1 MAKMYKKSELSVI
14 EGRLVSKDNEV
25 VNIPSGI
32 IRQAND
38 LETLVQKARYLK
50 AQPEEQ
56 PAPSLDGFER
66 KTEKGLRKFEADTPI
81 MDGKV
86 NEAIEFMKELE
97 GTKEVQLMNEMLGRY
112 DRLYEFVRSENV
124 FEDSGAI
131 DWTRYDNRLDTP
143 TLGNIL
149 DWTPDT
155 IVESIAY
162 AFGYGVDDE

>member
-1 MAKMYKKSELSVI
+1 MAKMYKKSELTLV

-25 VNIPSGI
+25 INLSPSI

-81 MDGKV
+81 MDSKV

-97 GTKEVQLMNEMLGRY
+97 GTKEVQLMNEMLERY
-112 DRLYEFVRSENV
+112 DQLYEFVRSENV
-124 FEDSGAI
+124 FADCMFPVE
-131 DWTRYDNRLDTP
+131 TMLDTP
-143 TLGNIL
+143 TLGNVL